1 MKYPYFSILLCLF
14 SFNLFAQSNLGEE
27 YPNIVP
33 NPSFEKYSATPI
45 GWFYKGKHFTEV
57 MKYWNSP
64 TTASPD
70 VFGPKVRVPSQWAE
84 KGFGKQSPKDGR
96 SMTGITVYGCE
107 NGKPHC
113 REYVQIQLSEPMV
126 IDQDYYVEFWVS
138 GLPRSLMINNLG
150 VYFSEEEVKI
160 TTDELLNFTPDVFAK
175 KILNANTGNWVKI
188 SAKFKATKEA
198 EYLVVGNFYSD
209 SLTNVKSTRSDHLNY
224 AYYYIDDFLVRKE
237 KPIIKVPVKKDDLT
251 RISIQEGSVIQLK
264 NIFFDTDKAELLPRS
279 NVELNKLLRLM
290 QQYPNM
296 IIEIAG
302 HTDSIGEFNY
312 NISLSQRRAMAVAN
326 FLNINGISKNRT
338 LFTGYG
344 STRPIAPNDTDV
356 GRQQNRRVAFLVV
369 KM

>member
-1 MKYPYFSILLCLF
+1 MKYYYFSILLCFF
-14 SFNLFAQSNLGEE
+14 SLNLLAQNLSEE

-96 SMTGITVYGCE
+96 SMAGVTVYGCE

-113 REYVQIQLSEPMV
+113 REYIQIQLSEALV

-138 GLPRSLMINNLG
+138 GLPRSLMIDKLG
-150 VYFSEEEVKI
+150 VYFSEKEIKI
-160 TTDELLNFTPDVFAK
+160 HTDDLLNFTPDILSK
-175 KILNANTGNWVKI
+175 TILNTYSGNWVKI
-188 SAKFKATKEA
+188 SGKFKATKEA
-198 EYLVVGNFYSD
+198 EYLIVGNFYPD
-209 SLTNVKSTRSDHLNY
+209 SLTRIKSSRSDHLNY
-224 AYYYIDDFLVRKE
+224 AYYYLDDFLVRKE
-237 KPIIKVPVKKDDLT
+237 KPIVKVPVKKDDLS
-251 RISIQEGSVIQLK
+251 RIAIKEGSVIQLK

-279 NVELNKLLRLM
+279 NVELYKLLQLM
-290 QQYPNM
+290 RQHPNM

-302 HTDSIGEFNY
+302 HTDSVGEFNY
-312 NISLSQRRAMAVAN
+312 NISLSQKRAMAVAN
-326 FLNINGISKNRT
+326 FLNENGVSKNRT

-344 STRPIAPNDTDV
+344 STRPVAPNDTCQ
-356 GRQQNRRVAFLVV
+356 GRQQNRRVEFLVV